1 MSSAIFYNYPEEM
14 EPMQPSDP
22 QGELREKASLL
33 WRDSAT
39 LKAILPEP
47 SRAAVANVV
56 RSMNGYYSNLIEG
69 HKTRPLDIEAA
80 LTRNFSTVP
89 RERERQLLHYAH
101 LETLRKAEES
111 LAPDTRITSPEYLCW
126 LHGEFFSHLPAE
138 FLISHG
144 EDGREYRLEPGVIR
158 SHNVAVGRHLAPAHE
173 SLPGMLDR
181 FDRAYRH
188 EIRDAP
194 DSLIVAAAAHH
205 RLTWIHPF
213 GDGNG
218 RIARMLTHLWLIQA
232 GAGGAGLWTLSR
244 GLARNVEHYKS
255 LLAQADGKRMN
266 DFDGRGR
273 MSDRKLFEFCAYLLD
288 MGRDQIDYMAKTLQ
302 VDTLADRLAAA
313 MFYKENTGELPRR
326 SSKLVREVLVKGT
339 LSRTGSST
347 IMGVSARTAQPI
359 VQTLLKRGYLNSPSE
374 RGKLTIGFPTEICAF
389 AFPELFPTGLP

>member
-1 MSSAIFYNYPEEM
+1 MASAIFSDRPEEM
-14 EPMQPSDP
+14 EPMLPSDP
-22 QGELREKASLL
+22 KGVLREKAGLL

-47 SRAAVANVV
+47 SRAAVADVV
-56 RSMNGYYSNLIEG
+56 RSMNGSYSNLIEG

-80 LTRNFSTVP
+80 LTRNFSSAP
-89 RERERQLLHYAH
+89 KERERQLLHYAH
-101 LETLRKAEES
+101 LETLQKAER
-111 LAPDTRITSPEYLCW
+111 LLTPDTRITSSEYLCW

-138 FLISHG
+138 LLVFHA
-144 EDGREYRLEPGVIR
+144 EDGQEYRVEPGVIR
-158 SHNVAVGRHLAPAHE
+158 THNVAVGQHLAPTHE
-173 SLPGMLDR
+173 SLPEMLDR
-181 FDRAYRH
+181 FDLAYRH

-194 DSLIVAAAAHH
+194 DSLIAAAAAHH

-244 GLARNVEHYKS
+244 GLARSVEHYKS
-255 LLAQADGKRMN
+255 LLAQADEKRIT

-273 MSDRKLFEFCAYLLD
+273 MSDRKLCEFCAYLLET
-288 MGRDQIDYMAKTLQ
+288 GRDQIDYMVKTLQ
-302 VDTLADRLAAA
+302 IETLAGRLAAA
-313 MFYKENTGELPRR
+313 VLYKENSGELPKR
-326 SSKLVREVLVKGT
+326 SSKLVREVLIKGT
-339 LSRTGSST
+339 LARTEAST

-359 VQTLLKRGYLNSPSE
+359 VQTLVKRGYLKSPSE
-374 RGKLTIGFPTEICAF
+374 RGKLAVGFPTEICAF